1 MKTLKKGLF
10 LTIEGP
16 DGSGKTTAC
25 QTVLQRLKQEG
36 YDVIYTREPGG
47 SNIAEQ
53 IRSVI
58 LDVNNTEMEIRTE
71 AMLYAAARRQH
82 LIEVVLPAL
91 KENKIIVCDRFVDSS
106 LAYQGYGRGIG
117 IDEVMSIN
125 QFAIGN
131 NFPDLTIYYDVDAI
145 VGLQRIANRSGL
157 DRLDKESLAFHQ
169 KVVEGYK
176 IVCSRYPE
184 RIKIVDASQDMDK
197 VASDTYDLII
207 RKIKEN
213 V

>member
-131 NFPDLTIYYDVDAI
+131 NFPDLTIYYDVDAT

-176 IVCSRYPE
+176 IICSRYPE

-207 RKIKEN
+207 GKIKEN